1 MNEQLLEVMRNANR
15 EFQEFMDEVS
25 RTGAGVVASRG
36 ALRRL
41 EKVDRLLRQVSQWL
55 TSVPHASSDSPEV
68 EFVVVKYREN
78 LKALRNIVETLQFS
92 LLSEKSRLENL
103 RANMQSAC
111 AWAATLRE
119 IS

>member
-1 MNEQLLEVMRNANR
+1 MNEEFLEVMRNANR

-25 RTGAGVVASRG
+25 RSGAGVVASHG
-36 ALRRL
+36 AFRRL
-41 EKVDRLLRQVSQWL
+41 EKVDLLLRQVSQCL
-55 TSVPHASSDSPEV
+55 TSASRASADTPEV
-68 EFVVVKYREN
+68 ALVVLKYREN
-78 LKALRNIVETLQFS
+78 LKALRNIMETLQFS
-92 LLSEKSRLENL
+92 LLAERSRLENL